1 MAPTVHYSSPKE
13 KSLFMSDP
21 STYWLTITNAA
32 LGVVVLICCVA
43 VSIGVFQEL
52 AAKRRKATAMSKID
66 REVSDLVNS
75 YQDGHAFHL
84 PQLGLTMADG
94 GEELR
99 KKDEK

>member
-1 MAPTVHYSSPKE
+1 
-13 KSLFMSDP
+13 MSDP

-43 VSIGVFQEL
+43 VAIGVVQEI
-52 AAKRRKATAMSKID
+52 AAKRRKATAMSSID
-66 REVSDLVNS
+66 REVSDLVASFDASLN
-75 YQDGHAFHL
+75 DGHAFHL

-94 GEELR
+94 GEELGE

>member
-1 MAPTVHYSSPKE
+1 
-13 KSLFMSDP
+13 
-21 STYWLTITNAA
+21 
-32 LGVVVLICCVA
+32 
-43 VSIGVFQEL
+43 
-52 AAKRRKATAMSKID
+52 MSKID